1 MSADTVKSHKKFKR
15 KYDLPYPLLADPDK
29 DVLRAFGV
37 WGEKKLFG
45 KAYEGIHRT
54 TYVIDPEG
62 RVRKV
67 FENVSPGGHGTE
79 VLDYLR
85 HELSSN

>member
-1 MSADTVKSHKKFKR
+1 
-15 KYDLPYPLLADPDK
+15 
-29 DVLRAFGV
+29 
-37 WGEKKLFG
+37 
-45 KAYEGIHRT
+45 
-54 TYVIDPEG
+54 VIDPEG